1 MKQKKLTFEN
11 ESRKTSAEP
20 PLSVLEKRIPPELH
34 NDSYLGKKVFL
45 GDEALRE
52 RIRSGGIERIRQ
64 AFSIR
69 KKKARNEALEKTRQ
83 EVLGPVLEEAPEK
96 NQQIKDYYEALE
108 KHICREPIFQ
118 ENRRIDGRL
127 LNEVRPIQIEIGWLP
142 RTHGSAR
149 FTRGETQVSAV
160 VTLGSADD
168 EQRIDALAGETFKS
182 FMLHYN
188 FPPFSVGEVRMLRGP
203 SRRDI
208 GHGALAERSL
218 SQVLPPNDMFPYTIR
233 IVSEVLES
241 NGSSSMATVCGSS
254 LALMDAGVQIKSPV
268 AGIAMGLVK
277 EGEKV
282 AILTD
287 ILGDEDHFGDMDFK
301 VAGTQKGITGFQMDI
316 KISGVTR
323 EILKKALDQARE
335 GREFILNKMGEALAK
350 PRVELSLY
358 APRVQTLQ
366 IHQDKIREVIGP
378 QGKVIR
384 GIQDETGVK
393 INIEDSGLVQIF
405 AADAQAAQKAAD
417 IIREIT
423 KVPEVGEFYM
433 GRVVSIARKQDGME
447 FGAFVEIYSGVEG
460 LVHISQL
467 AKERVKKVEDVVKEN
482 DQILVKVIGI
492 DERGKIKLSR
502 KEALGH
508 PWPEKETESK

>member
-1 MKQKKLTFEN
+1 
-11 ESRKTSAEP
+11 
-20 PLSVLEKRIPPELH
+20 
-34 NDSYLGKKVFL
+34 
-45 GDEALRE
+45 
-52 RIRSGGIERIRQ
+52 
-64 AFSIR
+64 
-69 KKKARNEALEKTRQ
+69 
-83 EVLGPVLEEAPEK
+83 
-96 NQQIKDYYEALE
+96 
-108 KHICREPIFQ
+108 
-118 ENRRIDGRL
+118 
-127 LNEVRPIQIEIGWLP
+127 
-142 RTHGSAR
+142 
-149 FTRGETQVSAV
+149 
-160 VTLGSADD
+160 
-168 EQRIDALAGETFKS
+168 
-182 FMLHYN
+182 
-188 FPPFSVGEVRMLRGP
+188 
-203 SRRDI
+203 
-208 GHGALAERSL
+208 
-218 SQVLPPNDMFPYTIR
+218 
-233 IVSEVLES
+233 
-241 NGSSSMATVCGSS
+241 
-254 LALMDAGVQIKSPV
+254 
-268 AGIAMGLVK
+268 
-277 EGEKV
+277 
-282 AILTD
+282 
-287 ILGDEDHFGDMDFK
+287 

-323 EILKKALDQARE
+323 EILKKALGQARE

-433 GRVVSIARKQDGME
+433 GRVVAIARKQDGME

-508 PWPEKETESK
+508 PWPEKETEPK